1 MRTELYRSAL
11 IVFSLNYLIACG
23 SPHKKAGETGSELES
38 VDTKGSEKFNLAKFV
53 RENPKTEILKK
64 LVGDGDSFLFFGD
77 KTKFRIETNMTLDTQ
92 GEKGFFFGGPRA
104 IAAAY
109 WLDGYVFN
117 KKIGGS
123 SDRGYL
129 IDLGAIGD
137 LETTSLEAHV
147 RFLGQDKYRGK
158 VEGHYEKTFMRDL
171 SIEPVYYPMPLLG
184 VKLSGNI
191 GGELGLS
198 ADLGVK
204 TANVMSLVFRPEVK
218 LNGGLSG
225 GVEVLKFVSAKVQ
238 GLVSMIDLNLAGTA
252 DLGFLKEANYS
263 YGHTGVDVGELKAM
277 DGLLEVFAKAQ
288 LKGVLP
294 GGVDAALWKIARE
307 TVGLEKEEYEWQHTI
322 WDPKPVVQKDLSSY
336 GNSFMKFAKMP
347 SGLADCHEKAALIS
361 ETLDKH
367 AASLEAKNKSLQ
379 GIESTATAQSVDYL
393 KEIKLK
399 VSQYCRQF

>member
-1 MRTELYRSAL
+1 M
-11 IVFSLNYLIACG
+11 
-23 SPHKKAGETGSELES
+23 
-38 VDTKGSEKFNLAKFV
+38 
-53 RENPKTEILKK
+53 
-64 LVGDGDSFLFFGD
+64 
-77 KTKFRIETNMTLDTQ
+77 
-92 GEKGFFFGGPRA
+92 
-104 IAAAY
+104 
-109 WLDGYVFN
+109 
-117 KKIGGS
+117 
-123 SDRGYL
+123 
-129 IDLGAIGD
+129 
-137 LETTSLEAHV
+137 
-147 RFLGQDKYRGK
+147 
-158 VEGHYEKTFMRDL
+158 
-171 SIEPVYYPMPLLG
+171 
-184 VKLSGNI
+184 
-191 GGELGLS
+191 
-198 ADLGVK
+198 
-204 TANVMSLVFRPEVK
+204 
-218 LNGGLSG
+218 
-225 GVEVLKFVSAKVQ
+225 KFVSAKVQ

-399 VSQYCRQF
+399 VSQYCKIF